1 MIERY
6 SDAFINHLF
15 SDTQKFQ
22 IHANIEIELI
32 RALEKNPNIKYLQ
45 ITSSDVVNI
54 KNLEKT
60 TKHETA
66 AFVQY
71 LSTLIANNKYLH
83 YGLTSS
89 DLLDTTLS
97 VQLKGALNYT
107 KINLDKASKQLKS
120 LSNTDLKIM
129 GRTHGQHAQII
140 NLKSFF
146 MNHLLEFE
154 RAYDDLN
161 NLSKSLTGKL
171 SGAVG
176 NNNFITK
183 ELEESILEK
192 FFLQR
197 EEFATQIIP
206 RDKIARILNAL
217 ALTACAIERLA
228 LNIRLYQQTEI
239 NELSE
244 SFNNNQV
251 GSSAMPHK
259 RNPIDSEK
267 LCGLSRLVRSN
278 AGAAYENIA
287 LWQQRDMS
295 HSSVERI
302 IIPDSFHLVAHMLNT
317 LNNVLSKLVI
327 NEAAIKN
334 NCNDIELSQKLHHQ
348 LSFLNYKNAY
358 KKAQELALRAQNE
371 NKPLKELVKEQLG
384 LSLE

>member
-6 SDAFINHLF
+6 SDAFISYLF

-45 ITSSDVVNI
+45 ITDSDVVNI
-54 KNLEKT
+54 RNLEKT

-71 LSTLIANNKYLH
+71 LGKLIETNKYLH

-107 KINLDKASKQLKS
+107 KINVDRISKRLKD

-129 GRTHGQHAQII
+129 GRTHGQHAQVI

-154 RAYDDLN
+154 RAFNDLDE
-161 NLSKSLTGKL
+161 LGKSLTGKL

-176 NNNFITK
+176 NNTFISPDI
-183 ELEESILEK
+183 EASILEK

-217 ALTACAIERLA
+217 ALTACAVERLA

-244 SFNNNQV
+244 SFNMNQV

-259 RNPIDSEK
+259 KNPIDSEK

-278 AGAAYENIA
+278 AGAAYENIC

-302 IIPDSFHLVAHMLNT
+302 IIPDSFHLVVHMLTT

-327 NEAAIKN
+327 NEEAIKN